1 MNSLL
6 RDQLEQAAHTIQ
18 TQKVDLQRLQ
28 EEAERYRRELDTKVH
43 PADLSSKRKICYFRI
58 RDFG

>member
-43 PADLSSKRKICYFRI
+43 PADFSSKRKI
-58 RDFG
+58 